1 MIIIGKINFF
11 SPVKLKMAQT
21 NSKDFECP
29 ARMSDARMFTSW
41 RPRSSTQYFNMVYN
55 NMPDAYSYRQ
65 YMTQN
70 AEELIKRNAAEA
82 YLKAACGPCDD
93 NYDRGHM
100 LGENDQQVC
109 NSRVCTFRTTD
120 PFGLGRGRMY
130 TDEMDGAAKKAF
142 LEAKKKEQEW
152 FKQKEGCCGANLDD
166 MLYFP
171 IDGKVQSDYGRY
183 SVPSGASLMSGGR
196 VAAQQ

>member
-1 MIIIGKINFF
+1 
-11 SPVKLKMAQT
+11 MAQA
-21 NSKDFECP
+21 NSKDFECA
-29 ARMSDARMFTSW
+29 ARMADGRIYTNY

-82 YLKAACGPCDD
+82 YMRSACGPCDED
-93 NYDRGHM
+93 YDRGHM
-100 LGENDQQVC
+100 LGETDQQVC

-130 TDEMDGAAKKAF
+130 TDEMDNAAKAAF

-152 FKQKEGCCGANLDD
+152 FKQKGQCCGANLDE
-166 MLYFP
+166 MLYYP
-171 IDGKVQSDYGRY
+171 INGETKTDYDRLA
-183 SVPSGASLMSGGR
+183 VPSGANLMSAGR
-196 VAAQQ
+196 